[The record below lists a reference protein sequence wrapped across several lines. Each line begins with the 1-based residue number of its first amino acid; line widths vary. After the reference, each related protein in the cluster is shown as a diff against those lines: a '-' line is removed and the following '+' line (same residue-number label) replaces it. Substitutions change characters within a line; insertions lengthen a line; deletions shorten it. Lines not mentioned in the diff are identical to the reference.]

1 MRFFEVATGVVDAVI
16 GAATIAQQ
24 KASAMGKQG
33 KLSMNGFL
41 QMLDNAGVNLD
52 YESFKSVFDA
62 NPQLKNVIA
71 KFDKDSVTFT
81 SDADEEQAGYEEPQT
96 DMPDDERVAKMA
108 RRATKAREGVE
119 QVQEKVGKLRYEP
132 SPYEIELKKK
142 AVKAQA
148 DGMSEQEFVDAHYAE
163 VSKRSGKSVEELQ
176 KLWQA
181 YEPRN
186 RQFKER
192 HYGSHENRIRAF
204 YQDAKGMADFEKD
217 AKAFAKDNPSHPSTK
232 AKKDPSK
239 LSLTGGSLEL
249 GKSAYDKLKTNR
261 VTNRGPYVDVKVN
274 RRRPPVDERS
284 LTKAEKAKLRDYEE
298 EIPDKSFKDRYGA
311 KWKEV
316 KYATMT
322 KMAKRN
328 A

>member
-1 MRFFEVATGVVDAVI
+1 MRFFEVDSAVDAVM

-33 KLSMNGFL
+33 QLSMNGFL
-41 QMLDNAGVNLD
+41 QMLANAGIIMD
-52 YESFKSVFDA
+52 YEGFKSVFDT

-71 KFDKDSVTFT
+71 KFDKDTITFA

-108 RRATKAREGVE
+108 KRATKAREGVE
-119 QVQEKVGKLRYEP
+119 HVQEKVGRLRYEP
-132 SPYEIELKKK
+132 DPVDKRNMAAARQ
-142 AVKAQA
+142 AVK
-148 DGMSEQEFVDAHYAE
+148 DGMSEEEFIEKLYAE
-163 VSKRSGKSVEELQ
+163 ASERGGKSVEELR
-176 KLWQA
+176 KLWNA

-186 RQFKER
+186 RRFKER
-192 HYGSHENRIRAF
+192 HYGSHENRLRAF

-217 AKAFAKDNPSHPSTK
+217 AKAFAKDNLSHPSTK
-232 AKKDPSK
+232 DKDPSK

-249 GKSAYDKLKTNR
+249 GTSAYDRLKTDGVPNR
-261 VTNRGPYVDVKVN
+261 RPTVDVKVN

-284 LTKAEKAKLRDYEE
+284 LTKAEKAKLKDYEE

-311 KWKEV
+311 KWKEI